1 MIKCEISVSK
11 DIDKYWKNCTI
22 KDLAEATISR
32 LAGYYISYSAEEYLK
47 DTITKV
53 IQPKELFK
61 LMNIKDTD
69 EAVKIFQIALSF
81 LVYIKEGEA
90 IETSHAVFIKIAD
103 NMIKVNSKL
112 DSKYTIDSLSKK
124 RILKFLFC

>member
-47 DTITKV
+47 DTGLMTVKKTITKKGKSL
-53 IQPKELFK
+53 IH
-61 LMNIKDTD
+61 
-69 EAVKIFQIALSF
+69 AYYA
-81 LVYIKEGEA
+81 GERGS
-90 IETSHAVFIKIAD
+90 IIRLNKPQDVME
-103 NMIKVNSKL
+103 
-112 DSKYTIDSLSKK
+112 YK
-124 RILKFLFC
+124 RN